1 MCQNFDTWI
10 VQHECLSMP
19 SIKFY
24 CNLGICFAK
33 ELNHATK
40 ALKLFHE
47 VIFTLK
53 KYFMQYCHEEN
64 EASWTGGKNR

>member
-1 MCQNFDTWI
+1 
-10 VQHECLSMP
+10 MP

-33 ELNHATK
+33 ENHATK

-53 KYFMQYCHEEN
+53 TYFMQYCHEEN
-64 EASWTGGKNR
+64 EAYWTGGKNR